1 LHFSVVGHGSITI
14 RKTSQSCV
22 YTVGSLTGLI
32 IVTNIIN
39 GYLRVFQKL
48 VEILNSRAGC
58 NIQVL
63 PLDVS
68 SLFSNAWF
76 TGFIDADKSFQVRS
90 GLIATNPRVAIS
102 FEIVQ
107 SYFTYHKFSNFA
119 IMTAIADF
127 LKVSVEQIRLSTF
140 PQYRICCSCFISVN
154 ILQSYLNRFPL
165 IAYRLYGLVYYS

>member
-1 LHFSVVGHGSITI
+1 MHFSVVGHGSITI

-22 YTVGSLTGLI
+22 YTVGSGLI

-90 GLIATNPRVAIS
+90 GLIATIHELQFHSKLYSLFSLTTS
-102 FEIVQ
+102 F
-107 SYFTYHKFSNFA
+107 
-119 IMTAIADF
+119 
-127 LKVSVEQIRLSTF
+127 L
-140 PQYRICCSCFISVN
+140 
-154 ILQSYLNRFPL
+154 ILQL
-165 IAYRLYGLVYYS
+165 